1 MTAEIVPIDANAAR
15 NASPQLRTLVVCD
28 IADSTALVE
37 RMGDQNAANIIRK
50 HDRLA
55 RALVEKHRGHEIDK
69 TDGFLLLFER
79 PVQAAAF
86 ALDYQR
92 GLKHMSAA
100 DGVVVRARV
109 GIHMGD
115 VVIWENAAEDVARG
129 AKPIEVEGLA
139 KPTAARLAQLAR
151 PQQILMSSAAAG
163 IARRAERE
171 LGADAARHVHWKR
184 HGLYR
189 FKGLPEPL
197 DVVEVGEGDVA
208 PLHAPKSGRTA
219 KKILPWWR
227 RPATLVAEAAML
239 AIAVGVGGWL
249 LLQSPPTLAFGAR
262 DWVVVGDLHNLTGDA
277 VLDESVDS
285 ALRISLEQ
293 SQYVNVLPELSV
305 RQTLQRMELDP
316 DKASVNRAVG
326 SQVALRDGARALI
339 LPTVAD
345 VGGRVRVTAEV
356 IDPNTQATVYSVSA
370 DGIGAKSVLPSLDSV
385 SKQLRGKLG
394 EALAM
399 VSKESMPLARV
410 ATPDLN
416 ALRAYSLGLRSY
428 DSSDMQDALALFGQ
442 ALRIDPHF
450 ALAHVA
456 VAKVFEAENRPVE
469 AATEIKAAQS
479 DKGRLSV
486 RDALY
491 VDALAATFERPNE
504 ALNKWKLLAS
514 VYPDYYPGLA
524 AYAYFL
530 WNDANRYAD
539 AIPFAEQASVPTNPH
554 RGTSEY
560 LLGTLYV
567 EAGKYADAL
576 RAFKASVANGNRFQ
590 NAYYA
595 SVYAAQR
602 QFADAVST
610 MASGKHSN
618 VAGYD
623 IGAEVVRL
631 AFVVDQGDWQAARHL
646 LTEIQRRAKPL
657 GDRTYATY
665 VGLELSLDAI
675 DGVSANSQDKAL
687 AEHLQALRKIM
698 ASSTPIDRRA
708 VQFQMLLVGYFA
720 ARAGDV
726 NLARQ
731 ALAGAGPRSG
741 SDTPIVSNLRGVAE
755 SEIARATGKPEAAI
769 AMLKAQ
775 INGSELYVTHVA
787 MLDAYADAGDNDNAL
802 KEALWLSSH
811 RGRAYLES
819 SQDQILAPFNVAES
833 DLAILRA
840 AGFAKKLGKPEQADT
855 LLKQF
860 EAIWPK
866 HAQLPWLT
874 PKLQA
879 LHAPA

>member
-37 RMGDQNAANIIRK
+37 RMGDQNAANVIRK

-55 RALVEKHRGHEIDK
+55 RALVEKHRGREIDK

-163 IARRAERE
+163 IAHRAERE
-171 LGADAARHVHWKR
+171 LGAEAVQHVHWKS
-184 HGLYR
+184 HGKYT
-189 FKGLPEPL
+189 FKGLPDPL
-197 DVVEVGEGDVA
+197 EVVEVGEDDVA

-219 KKILPWWR
+219 KRVLPWWR

-239 AIAVGVGGWL
+239 ALAVGVGAWL

-277 VLDESVDS
+277 VFTDSVDS

-305 RQTLQRMELDP
+305 RQTLKRMELNP
-316 DKASVNRAVG
+316 DKADVNRAVG
-326 SQVALRDGARALI
+326 SQIALRDGARALI

-399 VSKESMPLARV
+399 VSKQSMPLAQV

-416 ALRAYSLGLRSY
+416 ALRAYSLGERAYGTADFKDAQSY
-428 DSSDMQDALALFGQ
+428 FTEALN
-442 ALRIDPHF
+442 IDPHF
-450 ALAHVA
+450 ALAHIGL
-456 VAKVFEAENRPVE
+456 AKIFDGEDLPGRTAG
-469 AATEIKAAQS
+469 EIAAAQR
-479 DKGRLSV
+479 DQGRLSA
-486 RDALY
+486 RDKLY
-491 VDALAATFERPNE
+491 VDAW
-504 ALNKWKLLAS
+504 ALSYSAPKRALRQWQLLTS
-514 VYPDYYPGLA
+514 VYPDFFPGLD

-530 WNDANRYAD
+530 RIDANRFAEAIPYLQRAVVPKNPHRAASHYLLGALDTEAGRYAD
-539 AIPFAEQASVPTNPH
+539 AEREFAAAT
-554 RGTSEY
+554 R
-560 LLGTLYV
+560 LG
-567 EAGKYADAL
+567 L
-576 RAFKASVANGNRFQ
+576 RTQ
-590 NAYYA
+590 NAYIA
-595 SVYAAQR
+595 SVYAVQR
-602 QFADAVST
+602 DFARAHDVLQNGKLSGT
-610 MASGKHSN
+610 ASFDIITAGTQ
-618 VAGYD
+618 VA
-623 IGAEVVRL
+623 L
-631 AFVVDQGDWQAARHL
+631 AADQGNWQRIDRLLDTTQVQATSLGPRVVGRYKLMALSLAALDGTSAQKQRAALTHYLAYAKPAAAHADQTARAEWKFQAA
-646 LTEIQRRAKPL
+646 
-657 GDRTYATY
+657 
-665 VGLELSLDAI
+665 
-675 DGVSANSQDKAL
+675 L
-687 AEHLQALRKIM
+687 AAYL
-698 ASSTPIDRRA
+698 
-708 VQFQMLLVGYFA
+708 A
-720 ARAGDV
+720 ARAGDAK
-726 NLARQ
+726 LAQQ
-731 ALAGAGPRSG
+731 ALAILGPPADT
-741 SDTPIVSNLRGVAE
+741 DTPILDNLRVVARA
-755 SEIARATGKPEAAI
+755 EIALRSDKASDAI
-769 AMLKAQ
+769 VALRGQ
-775 INGSELYVTHVA
+775 INGSELYITGVIFCRNMV
-787 MLDAYADAGDNDNAL
+787 DA
-802 KEALWLSSH
+802 
-811 RGRAYLES
+811 
-819 SQDQILAPFNVAES
+819 
-833 DLAILRA
+833 RA
-840 AGFAKKLGKPEQADT
+840 ATT
-855 LLKQF
+855 LDLVKQTR
-860 EAIWPK
+860 A
-866 HAQLPWLT
+866 
-874 PKLQA
+874 
-879 LHAPA
+879 